1 MPDGPYT
8 VIWLPGV
15 NAGRKNGSP
24 WMWSACV
31 WERSRWSRTGP
42 LFASASPS
50 FRAPVPQSKTSSVPS
65 SVATS
70 TQGVLPP

>member
-1 MPDGPYT
+1 
-8 VIWLPGV
+8 
-15 NAGRKNGSP
+15 
-24 WMWSACV
+24 
-31 WERSRWSRTGP
+31 

-65 SVATS
+65 SVVTS